1 RLTANREGRG
11 LARTPRMA
19 VIIQPVVAADLFGV
33 AHSGEGEF
41 AVEERA
47 AGEPEWGSVRGRR
60 VARDDAGPL
69 AAGMR
74 ALERIVGGP
83 VDAEF
88 ARTGDVV
95 TWLQARPL
103 VAAPLLGAAPPFGD
117 A

>member
-1 RLTANREGRG
+1 
-11 LARTPRMA
+11 
-19 VIIQPVVAADLFGV
+19 
-33 AHSGEGEF
+33 
-41 AVEERA
+41 RA
-47 AGEPEWGSVRGRR
+47 AGEPEGGSVRGRR

-103 VAAPLLGAAPPFGD
+103 VAAPLLGAAPPFGEPGRWRFD
-117 A
+117 AEHNPNPLSPAQASLVALVEALAVGARQRVIGGYLY